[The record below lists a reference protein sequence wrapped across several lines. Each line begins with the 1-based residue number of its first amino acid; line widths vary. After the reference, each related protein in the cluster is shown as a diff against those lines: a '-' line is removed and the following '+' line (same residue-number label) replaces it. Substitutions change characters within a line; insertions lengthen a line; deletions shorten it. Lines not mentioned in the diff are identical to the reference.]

1 MCCGP
6 LHSAAV
12 CYSLQQCL
20 VCAQCGWPH
29 CVKVLQNRVEQC
41 THCNTVQHTGK
52 YSNALQ
58 RTAAHFN
65 ALHCNALQRT
75 ATHCNALQRTA
86 THCNALQYTTT
97 HCNTLQR
104 SATHWNALQCIT
116 IKDCTLRV
124 PNKRLSLVALLE
136 AHMIEI
142 FLSRHRWG
150 TFKVESRMAHGDVDL
165 RLAKGV
171 DTEGLGYS
179 W

>member
-1 MCCGP
+1 MHA
-6 LHSAAV
+6 LQHST
-12 CYSLQQCL
+12 
-20 VCAQCGWPH
+20 
-29 CVKVLQNRVEQC
+29 
-41 THCNTVQHTGK
+41 THYNTQK

-86 THCNALQYTTT
+86 THCNALQCTTT

-136 AHMIEI
+136 AHMIVW
-142 FLSRHRWG
+142 RG
-150 TFKVESRMAHGDVDL
+150 TAEGHSMLKVEWRTVTWICDSPRGWIQ
-165 RLAKGV
+165 RG
-171 DTEGLGYS
+171 
-179 W
+179 